1 MYGMRIFCRISQFH
15 NNLLLFTGTDGIC
28 IIDID
33 KQTIENTY
41 KELGI

>member
-1 MYGMRIFCRISQFH
+1 MCGMRIFCRILQFH
-15 NNLLLFTGTDGIC
+15 NNLLLFTGTDGIY